1 MKFWAKAA
9 LAILPALLLI
19 GCGTSGEVKEE
30 IAGGAGE
37 ATEVTTG
44 EGASASTRGAGEGA
58 GMMGERMGGG
68 AEEAAA
74 AAAVLDPLDDPNS
87 LLSKRV
93 IYFDF
98 DKSDIRSEFRDILNA
113 HAEYLANNPSVNV
126 TIEGHCDERGTRE
139 YNIALGERRANAIK
153 RMLTLQ
159 GVAAS
164 QIRVISYGEERPVAL
179 GHNEEAWALNRR
191 GVIDYQR

>member
-9 LAILPALLLI
+9 LAILPALLLL
-19 GCGTSGEVKEE
+19 GCGTSGEVKDETT
-30 IAGGAGE
+30 GGAGE

-44 EGASASTRGAGEGA
+44 EGAGASTQGMGEEG
-58 GMMGERMGGG
+58 GMMGEHMGGG

-74 AAAVLDPLDDPNS
+74 AALDPLDDPNS

-98 DKSDIRSEFRDILNA
+98 DKSDIKDEYRDILNA
-113 HAEYLANNPSVNV
+113 HAEYLASNPGVNITV
-126 TIEGHCDERGTRE
+126 EGHCDERGTRE

-159 GVAAS
+159 GVSAS